1 MKKLLFCLILGFGF
15 AAQAQYGYGNGQMQR
30 QRQPIQAP
38 QEPPEPN
45 FKVKEF
51 IGIIVYDIEKA
62 TKKTGV
68 KKASKKGK
76 EFSKILIEYN
86 KETKDITR
94 INSFLLRSTKEMV
107 ESFQKSA
114 MKNRDYSDQA
124 RVQKEMISRLKPI
137 GEAIKEE
144 DKKLNTAIKN
154 LLTEKQYKKW
164 IKYNRKKN
172 KTLPKE

>member
-1 MKKLLFCLILGFGF
+1 MH
-15 AAQAQYGYGNGQMQR
+15 QQE
-30 QRQPIQAP
+30 AP
-38 QEPPEPN
+38 KPN

-51 IGIIVYDIEKA
+51 IGIIIYDIEKA
-62 TKKTGV
+62 AKKSGV

-76 EFSKILIEYN
+76 EFSRILSEYN

-107 ESFQKSA
+107 ENFQKAA
-114 MKNRDYSDQA
+114 MKNGDYSEQA
-124 RVQKEMISRLKPI
+124 KVQKEMISRLKPI
-137 GEAIKEE
+137 GEAIREE
-144 DKKLNTAIKN
+144 DKKLNTAIKK

-172 KTLPKE
+172 KPLPKE